1 MRDEVWGYLWLCPL
15 WRGRL
20 GCEKVVS
27 LQLLVIVKISGGGGG
42 WRWRDSDSVR
52 SGELVSCVAPCE
64 GWGSLYLLAMEGRS
78 VCSSL
83 RGVRCVGVGFLVLS
97 AVEGCLCIAPNQ
109 W

>member
-1 MRDEVWGYLWLCPL
+1 MRIGGYLWLCPL

-27 LQLLVIVKISGGGGG
+27 LQLLVMVEIRERGRVE
-42 WRWRDSDSVR
+42 WRVSDSVC
-52 SGELVSCVAPCE
+52 SGVVVSCVAPCE
-64 GWGSLYLLAMEGRS
+64 GWGSLFLLAVERRS

-83 RGVRCVGVGFLVLS
+83 RGVRCVGLGFLVLS
-97 AVEGCLCIAPNQ
+97 AVEGCVCIAPNQ